1 MSEPSEAK
9 PSKGRWT
16 PERAG
21 RSQGSKSASASDGGG
36 RHINASTVAAG
47 AEATRRRAIDARPT
61 QHRGVLRVRSKEAD
75 E

>member
-36 RHINASTVAAG
+36 RHINESTLAAG
-47 AEATRRRAIDARPT
+47 PEAARRRAIEARPT
-61 QHRGVLRVRSKEAD
+61 RGRVDSLWRCSEA
-75 E
+75 EE